1 MKLACT
7 GEKRAPP
14 TARPLQPAASN
25 SRPAESPGG
34 IGEDAA
40 EGAHALGLGGPAMGA
55 ELGEACGDG
64 VPVAGTQVEPRRGDH
79 LARADGRAAV
89 AERQVVPVH
98 PPAPVGAAD
107 DRPAEHLRQ
116 LARVGAGVHRHRAAH
131 GARDA
136 GAELEPLEPVR
147 GRALHR
153 PGQGGAPAAPEV
165 VAAHRDRRQA
175 SHQPQHQAAEAL
187 VRDQQVGA
195 APDDGD
201 RGARLAGPRQ
211 GRHHAPERGGPAQPV
226 GRSPDAD
233 GGERSE
239 RSVGLQVRQGRCA
252 RDRSHRQDVFPGEP
266 PTPAPRW

>member
-14 TARPLQPAASN
+14 TASPLQPAASS

-34 IGEDAA
+34 LVKTLPKVRTPWGWVARRWARNSARRAA
-40 EGAHALGLGGPAMGA
+40 MASASPGRRWKPAAATTSPG
-55 ELGEACGDG
+55 
-64 VPVAGTQVEPRRGDH
+64 RH
-79 LARADGRAAV
+79 GRAAV

-98 PPAPVGAAD
+98 PAAPVGAAD

-116 LARVGAGVHRHRAAH
+116 LARVGPGVHRHRAAD

-147 GRALHR
+147 GGALHGAR
-153 PGQGGAPAAPEV
+153 QGGAPAAPEV

-175 SHQPQHQAAEAL
+175 SHQAQHQPAEAL

-201 RGARLAGPRQ
+201 RSAGLTGPRE

-266 PTPAPRW
+266 PTPAPRR